1 MSNIEVGKRIKEF
14 REEIKM
20 TREEL
25 AEKVGISTKFLYE
38 VENGKKGL
46 SAETLLKISKALSC
60 SCDYILLGE
69 KKESYETINSVLR
82 NFNKKQLRYI
92 CEILRLICEIGKE
105 K

>member
-60 SCDYILLGE
+60 SCDYILLG
-69 KKESYETINSVLR
+69 KKNENYEIINSVLG

-92 CEILRLICEIGKE
+92 GEILRLIYEIGKE